1 MRLKLGGKYT
11 GGGWMQKKR
20 LACSK
25 LRPLR
30 PLFVRFNNR
39 LALVLADAINSK
51 FVDSKAQILFSSLG
65 HITIKCLPFSV
76 RKICPIAFLVILREY
91 LP

>member
-1 MRLKLGGKYT
+1 
-11 GGGWMQKKR
+11 MQKKR

-39 LALVLADAINSK
+39 LALVLAEAINSK
-51 FVDSKAQILFSSLG
+51 FVDSKAQFFSSNVYTLFSPQN
-65 HITIKCLPFSV
+65 LPH
-76 RKICPIAFLVILREY
+76 AFLGDTQGVFALI
-91 LP
+91 